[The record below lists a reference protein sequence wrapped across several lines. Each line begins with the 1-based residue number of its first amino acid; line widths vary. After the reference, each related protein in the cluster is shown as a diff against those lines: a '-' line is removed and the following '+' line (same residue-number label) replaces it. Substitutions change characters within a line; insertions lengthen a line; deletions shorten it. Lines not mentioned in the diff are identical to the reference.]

1 MGENATW
8 RALGSTVRVV
18 VEGGDIGRARSS
30 VADLLDVVDRT
41 YSRFRPDSELSRV
54 NARAGQRVPISPL
67 LAWTLDAALRAA
79 RLSQGLVDPTVGH
92 AMRLIGYDRDFSRM
106 NYAVLRTDAPVMRLE
121 PVPGWQSVEL
131 DPHRRTVRIAPGVE
145 VDLGSIG
152 KAFAAD
158 LAASAALGASGARG
172 ALVSLGGDIAV
183 AGATPGGGWRVL
195 AAENSSESPTAG
207 GEVITLQGG
216 AIATSSTTVRRWT
229 RAGVKLHHLI
239 DPRTGMPARGPWRT
253 ATVVADT
260 CVDANTAATAAMV
273 MGGDAPAWLVER
285 GLPARLVATNGT
297 VHRLAGWP
305 APIQATVAS

>member
-1 MGENATW
+1 MGEYATW
-8 RALGSTVRVV
+8 RALGSTVRLV
-18 VEGGDIGRARSS
+18 VEGGDIGRAPSS

-54 NARAGQRVPISPL
+54 NARAGQSVPISPL

-92 AMRLIGYDRDFSRM
+92 AMRLTGYDRDFSQIIDT
-106 NYAVLRTDAPVMRLE
+106 AFRTDAPPMRFE

-131 DPHRRTVRIAPGVE
+131 DPRRRTVRIAPGVE
-145 VDLGSIG
+145 LDLGSIG

-158 LAASAALGASGARG
+158 LAASAAFGASGARG

-183 AGATPGGGWRVL
+183 AGAAPRGGWRVL
-195 AAENSSESPTAG
+195 AAEDSSRPPTAE
-207 GEVITLQGG
+207 GEVITLQDG
-216 AIATSSTTVRRWT
+216 AIATSSSTVRRWT
-229 RAGVKLHHLI
+229 RAGVKVHHLI
-239 DPRTGMPARGPWRT
+239 DPRTGMPAGGPWRT
-253 ATVVADT
+253 ATVVADS

-273 MGGDAPAWLVER
+273 MGRAAPAWLVER
-285 GLPARLVATNGT
+285 GLPARLVATDGT

-305 APIQATVAS
+305 APIEATVA

>member
-1 MGENATW
+1 MRVARPSRRACPRPRHRPAGRPPRAAPLRHPATRQPTPSMARDCSRAVRSVLPRAAAARRPAAVPEMGECATW

-30 VADLLDVVDRT
+30 VADLLDLVDRT

-54 NARAGQRVPISPL
+54 NARAEQSVPNSPL

-92 AMRLIGYDRDFSRM
+92 AMRLTGYDRDFSRM

-131 DPHRRTVRIAPGVE
+131 DRATPSVRIAPGVE
-145 VDLGSIG
+145 IDLGSIG

-183 AGATPGGGWRVL
+183 A
-195 AAENSSESPTAG
+195 
-207 GEVITLQGG
+207 
-216 AIATSSTTVRRWT
+216 
-229 RAGVKLHHLI
+229 
-239 DPRTGMPARGPWRT
+239 
-253 ATVVADT
+253 
-260 CVDANTAATAAMV
+260 
-273 MGGDAPAWLVER
+273 
-285 GLPARLVATNGT
+285 
-297 VHRLAGWP
+297 
-305 APIQATVAS
+305 